1 MTVIDTLLS
10 ITVIKYSYTMFGK
23 KKHIYRF
30 NPHTL
35 SYEKVIVTLRDRL
48 KKISTTVLLGVVLG
62 IIFMVV
68 GFQVIDSP
76 KERSLKREIRQYQRQ
91 LKTLNAR
98 MDRASDVLHD
108 IEERDDNVYRAI
120 FQAEPIDA
128 SVRGSGIGGVERY
141 ADLEGYDCS
150 EAIID
155 ASKRLDDITKR
166 LYVQSRSID
175 EVYQMAI
182 TKQQRLSA
190 MPAIMPLPKERCRMA
205 SGFGYRYHPILHTR
219 RMHTGV
225 DLTAAKGEPVYA
237 TADGVVKV
245 ASRNAEGFSGYGIA
259 VFIDHGYGF
268 QTLYAHL
275 SGVAVKAGQK
285 VKRGEKIGYV
295 GSTGLSQG
303 SHLHYE
309 VFQNGNR
316 VNPIYFFFSDLT
328 PEEYEEVIELAN
340 QENQCLS

>member
-1 MTVIDTLLS
+1 MPR
-10 ITVIKYSYTMFGK
+10 K

-35 SYEKVIVTLRDRL
+35 SYEKVIVTVRDRM

-62 IIFMVV
+62 VVFLVV

-91 LKTLNAR
+91 LKSLNAR
-98 MDRASDVLHD
+98 MEQAGEVLED
-108 IEERDDNVYRAI
+108 IEKRDDNVYRAI
-120 FQAEPIDA
+120 FQAEPIGDA
-128 SVRGSGIGGVERY
+128 VRNSGIGGVERY
-141 ADLEGYDCS
+141 SDLEGYDCS

-155 ASKRLDDITKR
+155 ASRRLDNITKR

-175 EVYQMAI
+175 EVYQMAV
-182 TKQQRLSA
+182 TKQQRLAA
-190 MPAIMPLPKERCRMA
+190 MPAIMPLPKNRCHMA

-225 DLTAAKGEPVYA
+225 DLTAAKGEPAYA
-237 TADGVVKV
+237 TADGVVRV
-245 ASRNAEGFSGYGIA
+245 AGRNVQGFSGYGVV

-275 SGVAVKAGQK
+275 SNVAVRPGQK

-309 VFQNGNR
+309 VFQNGDR